1 MVNVQQIERGV
12 ANYIETEIASKAIGV
27 KKFVVYFMIPQINKK
42 IADTI
47 TSLSGNAMFAGL
59 CDESGNIDL
68 DAVYT
73 QAKDA
78 IRHTGQIELAG
89 IAFNEGDIDSL
100 YRYISAE
107 VQR

>member
-12 ANYIETEIASKAIGV
+12 SNFIENEIAAKAIGV
-27 KKFVVYFMIPQINKK
+27 KKFAVYFMITQINKK

-59 CDESGNIDL
+59 CDENGNIDL
-68 DAVYT
+68 DKVYT

-78 IRHTGQIELAG
+78 IRRTGQIELAG
-89 IAFNEGDIDSL
+89 IAFNEGDVDSL

-107 VQR
+107 TQR